1 MKAGDEVWVLCEVAI
16 AHNEESLYIDIR
28 HDGAVFEAKRSDC
41 RPVEPPAIKEC
52 LTTETSSPE
61 IPDSSSEP
69 IKVGDAVRFVLPGH
83 KHHRAKGVVKSIT
96 KEDGEYL
103 FESDCGQFGGWFSSD
118 QIERLNQVD
127 PINPSHYK
135 QGGIECIE
143 AIKAALGDGFPD
155 YLRGNVM
162 KYLWRY
168 KEKGG
173 VEDLRKSAWYLDRLF
188 KEVGE

>member
-1 MKAGDEVWVLCEVAI
+1 VSEFKKGDKAWVLCEVAMVYKDRAAI
-16 AHNEESLYIDIR
+16 YFDVR
-28 HDGAVFEAKRSDC
+28 HDGAVFEAKLSDC
-41 RPVEPPAIKEC
+41 RPVEPPVIKDS
-52 LTTETSSPE
+52 LTTELNTSE
-61 IPDSSSEP
+61 FPDSSS
-69 IKVGDAVRFVLPGH
+69 
-83 KHHRAKGVVKSIT
+83 
-96 KEDGEYL
+96 
-103 FESDCGQFGGWFSSD
+103 
-118 QIERLNQVD
+118 D
-127 PINPSHYK
+127 PINPGHYK
-135 QGGIECIE
+135 QGGVECIE